1 MYPSSLLKPTEKKQS
16 ELGTKIENLTNDA
29 MKYVKKPEEIV
40 HWDHSFFE
48 EPYILIYWKCCQ
60 ICNIQYIFLVSSICS
75 F

>member
-48 EPYILIYWKCCQ
+48 EPYILIYWMLP
-60 ICNIQYIFLVSSICS
+60 NMQYTVYFLVSSICS